1 MPITI
6 TPAVADIDIGSD
18 ILTNSDWEQDT
29 PATLSLLVNFLA
41 GTQVALAAT
50 TGSLVKAISGNTT
63 LSSPEAI
70 NLNFIFTGAISSV
83 ATITFP
89 GGERTCTI
97 VNNTTGGFG
106 LLIGYATG
114 TKAAIPAGGSAQVYG
129 DGTNFKLASGVAA
142 GSGGAVAV
150 PGAFSATGAA
160 SLASTLAVTGAATF
174 ASTVAITGT
183 LGVTG
188 ATTLSSTLSVTG
200 IGTFLANVG
209 VAGELNVQL
218 DSAFLQDLGVGGN
231 LGVSLDILCTGDI
244 QGTNV
249 AARHAS
255 LSVYLQADST
265 DGVFAMTEYAS
276 DGVPE
281 WRIGKTV
288 ANDLEFHWFSGG
300 VYQNS
305 PMIFDSATGYLMLPT
320 LPTSAS
326 GLASGTVWRNSG
338 VLTVV

>member
-18 ILTNSDWEQDT
+18 VLTNSDWEQDT
-29 PATLSLLVNFLA
+29 PATLSLLVGHLA
-41 GTQVALAAT
+41 GTQVALATT
-50 TGSLVKAISGNTT
+50 TGSLVKAISGDTT

-70 NLNFIFTGAISSV
+70 NLNFIFTGSLSAN

-89 GGERTCTI
+89 GGERTATI
-97 VNNTTGGFG
+97 VNNTTGGHA
-106 LLIGYATG
+106 LLIGYSTG
-114 TKAAIPAGGSAQVYG
+114 TKATIPAGGSAQVYG

-142 GSGGAVAV
+142 GSGGAVAI
-150 PGAFSATGAA
+150 PGTFTATGAA
-160 SLASTLAVTGAATF
+160 TLSSTLAVTGAASF
-174 ASTVAITGT
+174 ASNVSITGT
-183 LGVTG
+183 LSVTG
-188 ATTLSSTLSVTG
+188 ATTLSSTLGVTG

-209 VAGELNVQL
+209 VGGELNVQL

-231 LGVSLDILCTGDI
+231 LGVTGDIICTGDV
-244 QGTNV
+244 QGVNV

-265 DGVFAMTEYAS
+265 DGLFAMTDYAS
-276 DGVPE
+276 DGITE

-288 ANDLEFHWFSGG
+288 ANNLETQWFSGG
-300 VYQNS
+300 VYQSS
-305 PMIFDSATGYLMLPT
+305 PMIFDHATGYLMLFG

-326 GLASGTVWRNSG
+326 GLASGTVWSNSG
-338 VLTVV
+338 VLTIA

>member
-18 ILTNSDWEQDT
+18 TLTNSDWENDT
-29 PATLSLLVNFLA
+29 PTTLSLLVNFLA
-41 GTQVALAAT
+41 GTQLALAST
-50 TGSLVKAISGNTT
+50 TGSLTKAISGDTT
-63 LSSPEAI
+63 LSSGEAV
-70 NLNFIFTGAISSV
+70 NLNFIFTGSLSAN

-89 GGERTCTI
+89 GGERTATI
-97 VNNTTGGFG
+97 VNNTSGGHA
-106 LLIGYATG
+106 LLIGYSTG
-114 TKAAIPAGGSAQVYG
+114 TKATIPAGGSAQVYG

-150 PGAFSATGAA
+150 PGTFTATGAA
-160 SLASTLAVTGAATF
+160 TLSSTLAVTGAATF
-174 ASTVAITGT
+174 ASSVAITGT
-183 LGVTG
+183 LGVTA
-188 ATTLSSTLSVTG
+188 ATTLSGTLDVTG

-218 DSAFLQDLGVGGN
+218 DSAFLQDLGVGGD
-231 LGVSLDILCTGDI
+231 LGVTGDIICTGDV

-281 WRIGKTV
+281 WRIGKTI
-288 ANDLEFHWFSGG
+288 ANDLEVHWFSGG
-300 VYQNS
+300 VYQLS
-305 PMIFDSATGYLMLPT
+305 PMIFDAATGYLLLPN
-320 LPTSAS
+320 LPTSSS
-326 GLASGTVWRNSG
+326 GLASGTIWSDSG
-338 VLTVV
+338 TLKVI

>member
-6 TPAVADIDIGSD
+6 TPAVPSIDIGTD
-18 ILTNSDWEQDT
+18 ILTNSDWEEDT
-29 PATLSLLVNFLA
+29 PTTLSLLVNFLA
-41 GTQVALAAT
+41 GTQVALGAT
-50 TGSLVKAISGNTT
+50 TGSLVKAISGDTT

-70 NLNFIFTGAISSV
+70 NLNFIFTGVLSGV

-89 GGERTCTI
+89 AGARTAT
-97 VNNTTGGFG
+97 VANNTTGGYG

-129 DGTNFKLASGVAA
+129 DGTNFKLAGGIAA

-150 PGAFSATGAA
+150 PGAFSVTGAA
-160 SLASTLAVTGAATF
+160 TLLSTLAVTGNGTF
-174 ASTVAITGT
+174 AADVAVGDDLT
-183 LGVTG
+183 VTG
-188 ATTLSSTLSVTG
+188 DTTLTG
-200 IGTFLANVG
+200 ALDVSGAGAFHANCTVE
-209 VAGELNVQL
+209 GELNVQL
-218 DSAFLQDLGVGGN
+218 DSAFLQDLGVGGD
-231 LGVSLDILCTGDI
+231 LGVTGDIICTGDV
-244 QGTNV
+244 QGTNT

-281 WRIGKTV
+281 WRTGKTV
-288 ANDLEFHWFSGG
+288 LNNFEIQWFSGG

-305 PMIFDSATGYLMLPT
+305 PVIIDHATGYVSFLNV
-320 LPTSAS
+320 PTSDS
-326 GLASGTVWRNSG
+326 GLTSGTMWSNAG
-338 VLTVV
+338 VLTLA